1 VRQELVQNWEED
13 WGDRRQELV
22 FIGAG
27 LEPDKMRALLDD
39 ALEPQTTAGMDPR
52 WADRKDPFPQW
63 RRNG

>member
-1 VRQELVQNWEED
+1 
-13 WGDRRQELV
+13 
-22 FIGAG
+22 
-27 LEPDKMRALLDD
+27 MRALLDD